1 MNPNTSNQISR
12 LLQQLGWVEGTLLAV
27 CVILIVGLT
36 IWALSMKNRS
46 LVLRASVI
54 AGAFGLAFLLIVAV
68 VLITD

>member
-12 LLQQLGWVEGTLLAV
+12 LLQQLGWVEGTLVAV

>member
-1 MNPNTSNQISR
+1 MNPSTSNQISR
-12 LLQQLGWVEGTLLAV
+12 LLQQLGWVEGTLVVV
-27 CVILIVGLT
+27 CVLLIIGLS

-46 LVLRASVI
+46 PVLRASVI